1 MKRSKKKKQLAC
13 ALQAMCLGGGLLA
26 ANPAAVCEAATITA
40 SQTYNNQ
47 GATITD
53 DINIT
58 DGYISVHST
67 EPLADVK
74 LTGQNIYIN
83 QGSNA
88 YALLAS
94 AAKTGCGNGGTSRI
108 YINQNGTSTVQII
121 GNLQTKDLDSSG
133 TTHIYLHLTN
143 AESYLA
149 GMPDRQKG
157 VVFVHLKN
165 GANWYIPENVSTF
178 TGTID
183 GGNVVAFDGGNIDL
197 YHTLPGTVRSAAA
210 GTRTFNAT
218 GSSNSHD
225 ATLALKGAT
234 FVLSSDIK
242 NNRTDKV
249 VLTKVTGNPLDTVGS
264 GLGWTNNYTIQIA
277 YDPAMSKDG
286 TYTASDLTILT
297 TDNTGD
303 TVTGKD
309 YLTTRTEAAG
319 LKTVNIKLTPTLS
332 TSGGVTKLTALTVK
346 NTDSAGPAA
355 LMAGAASAA
364 QLAAL
369 GAWRAENND
378 LQRRLGDLRWDEGN
392 AGACARAYGGESQ
405 IHSGVGSDVSYHGI
419 QVGYDRARSFGDGK
433 LFTGIAF
440 SNMKGDASGSA
451 GSSDIDSKLFGVYG
465 SYLGQKGHFIDAII
479 KYGRFTNDTT
489 RIHNNITY
497 AGDYGTNGL
506 NMSLEYGYHKQLHN
520 GFYLEPQV
528 ELNYSHLNSS
538 SYTMNAGGA
547 SGAFVR
553 NNGVDSLIARVGVNA
568 GRSTKDGNIYLKLSC
583 LHEFNG
589 DTGMT
594 ATYNGTTVNS
604 SSSGSDTWLE
614 YGVGFNQR
622 VGKNQNLYG
631 EITRTACADK
641 VSDNW
646 KANLGWRVSF

>member
-1 MKRSKKKKQLAC
+1 MKRKNKKKQLAC
-13 ALQAMCLGGGLLA
+13 ALQAMCLGGVLLA
-26 ANPAAVCEAATITA
+26 TDPAAVCQAATITT

-58 DGYISVHST
+58 DGYISVYST
-67 EPLADVK
+67 EPVADVK

-83 QGSNA
+83 QVSNA

-121 GNLQTKDLDSSG
+121 GNLQTKSLDGYG
-133 TTHIYLHLTN
+133 TTNIYLYLTN
-143 AESYLA
+143 ADSYLA
-149 GMPDRQKG
+149 GMPDRQRG

-225 ATLALKGAT
+225 STLSLNGAT

-242 NNRTDKV
+242 NNLTDKV
-249 VLTKVTGNPLDTVGS
+249 VLTNVYGNPFDV
-264 GLGWTNNYTIQIA
+264 GLGRVNNYALQIV

-303 TVTGKD
+303 TVTAKD

-355 LMAGAASAA
+355 TMASAASAA
-364 QLAAL
+364 QMAAL

-392 AGACARAYGGESQ
+392 AGAWARAYGGKSQ
-405 IHSGVGSDVSYHGI
+405 IHSGAGSEISYHGI
-419 QVGYDRARSFGDGK
+419 QVGYDRARTIEEGRI
-433 LFTGIAF
+433 FTGIAV
-440 SNMKGDASGSA
+440 SNMKGDASGTA
-451 GSSDIDSKLFGVYG
+451 GRSDLDSKLFGIYG
-465 SYLGQKGHFIDAII
+465 SYVGKSGHFIDAIV
-479 KYGRFTNDTT
+479 KYGRFTNDTNRT
-489 RIHNNITY
+489 HEGINY

-506 NMSLEYGYHKQLHN
+506 NMSLEYGYHQQLHN
-520 GFYLEPQV
+520 GFYLEPQAEV
-528 ELNYSHLNSS
+528 NYSHLNSS
-538 SYTMNAGGA
+538 SYTMNAGGT

-553 NNGVDSLIARVGVNA
+553 NSGVDSLIARVGVNA
-568 GRSTKDGNIYLKLSC
+568 GRNTKNGNIYLKLSC

-594 ATYNGTTVNS
+594 ANYNGTTVS
-604 SSSGSDTWLE
+604 SDSSGSDTWIE

-622 VGKNQNLYG
+622 IGQSQNLYG
-631 EITRTACADK
+631 EITRSACADK
-641 VSDNW
+641 VSDDW